1 MTDKTKSTGDNE
13 VTKKPSLKQ
22 RLEDHLAEY
31 GPIAL
36 VIYLSLS
43 ALTILGFYIAIKSG
57 LRSGDST
64 SGDAGTL
71 LAAWLAAKITLPLR
85 IGATFLLT
93 PIVVALL
100 HKFRP
105 KAQPQSTSDEI
116 DSDETNSP
124 KAASDKA

>member
-1 MTDKTKSTGDNE
+1 MTDKDTDKAEPIDGSPPIPIQKT
-13 VTKKPSLKQ
+13 SLKQ
-22 RLEDHLAEY
+22 RLEEHLAEY

-43 ALTILGFYIAIKSG
+43 ALTILGFYVAIKSG

-85 IGATFLLT
+85 IGATFILT
-93 PIVVALL
+93 PIAAAVL

-105 KAQPQSTSDEI
+105 KSPAKEISDEAVSD
-116 DSDETNSP
+116 DS
-124 KAASDKA
+124 